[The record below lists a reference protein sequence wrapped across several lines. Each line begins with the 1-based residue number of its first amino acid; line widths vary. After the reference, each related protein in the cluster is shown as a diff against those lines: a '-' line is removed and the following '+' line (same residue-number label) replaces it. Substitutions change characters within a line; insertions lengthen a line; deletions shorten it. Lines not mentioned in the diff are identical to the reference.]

1 MYFKLPIFFFS
12 PSCCL
17 IWGCGGIELA
27 SGLPLNAASFIIP
40 AGWKK
45 PGQQRSFISCLF
57 GSWERVP
64 CHSPLGVCVCVCVC
78 ARARVCVCVHACV
91 CFPWGNS
98 SGRWEEG
105 CGEPVL
111 QHSWAP
117 LLPFTALGK
126 PWPPDHTTGM
136 SPRSQGVSVYFLN
149 EGNSSF

>member
-1 MYFKLPIFFFS
+1 MYFFS

-64 CHSPLGVCVCVCVC
+64 CHSPLGVCACVCVC
-78 ARARVCVCVHACV
+78 TCVRVRVCTHVCVFLGEIAAVGGKRAVGSQCCSILGHRSCHSLHL
-91 CFPWGNS
+91 GNP
-98 SGRWEEG
+98 G
-105 CGEPVL
+105 
-111 QHSWAP
+111 
-117 LLPFTALGK
+117 LL
-126 PWPPDHTTGM
+126 TT
-136 SPRSQGVSVYFLN
+136 PRECRHVARELVSI
-149 EGNSSF
+149 S